1 MVDIDHFKS
10 VNDRFGHGTGDQVIL
25 LVATALMNQL
35 GPNDLLCRYGGEEFC
50 VLLPDADAGQA
61 RAVAERLRDAVEA
74 NVGLGLHLPAAPV
87 ITASFGVAAV
97 DALRPNLEALIGAA
111 DAALYE
117 SKRAGRNRVTVAA

>member
-1 MVDIDHFKS
+1 M
-10 VNDRFGHGTGDQVIL
+10 
-25 LVATALMNQL
+25 LVATALMKQL
-35 GPNDLLCRYGGEEFC
+35 RPDDLLCRYGGEEFC

-61 RAVAERLRDAVEA
+61 RAVAGRLRDAVEA
-74 NVGLGLHLPAAPV
+74 NVGRGLRLPEAPV